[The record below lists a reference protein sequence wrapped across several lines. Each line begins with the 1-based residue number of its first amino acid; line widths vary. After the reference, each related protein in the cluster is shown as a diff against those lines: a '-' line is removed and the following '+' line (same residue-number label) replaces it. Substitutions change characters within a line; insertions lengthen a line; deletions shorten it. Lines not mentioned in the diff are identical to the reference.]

1 MLAFLVDH
9 RRGWGMKIALWLYE
23 ILPGPPGSLK
33 SLFLKFQKTKKGQKH
48 FKKIYGWC
56 KTDFLNNLL
65 KVVSTFTMAITCWIS
80 PEQVD
85 GYKYFLQA
93 RKFM

>member
-48 FKKIYGWC
+48 FKKIYG
-56 KTDFLNNLL
+56 
-65 KVVSTFTMAITCWIS
+65 
-80 PEQVD
+80 
-85 GYKYFLQA
+85 
-93 RKFM
+93 